1 MEKRDFPEWFFFFFE
16 FNFIFNLYNIVLE
29 WFFSQSDKKFWE
41 DGIKKLPEKWQKI
54 VEQNSE

>member
-1 MEKRDFPEWFFFFFE
+1 MILFFFFQ
-16 FNFIFNLYNIVLE
+16 FNFIFKLYNILLE

-54 VEQNSE
+54 VEQNSEYVAQ

>member
-1 MEKRDFPEWFFFFFE
+1 MEKRDFP
-16 FNFIFNLYNIVLE
+16 E

-54 VEQNSE
+54 VEQNSEYVAQ